1 MWQIRVIIINEY
13 ELSRISG
20 KICQFFRDYNDDKQ
34 YNLRIR
40 STLNWQSAIDDYY
53 FCQLKNTCLKK
64 KFYFRVLKH
73 VLCFSLISGQT
84 ESVTSSQGQDRTHQL
99 SILIICKI
107 ASLINPIPR
116 VVYNFNEWKCWSST
130 KEVTRLIKSDLIR
143 SYSNQ
148 LRKLFGTRR
157 RTRDTADIIII
168 DLDSWEL
175 PKDRPCIKWQIKVS
189 SPFNYVKMALENSKQ
204 KQFSIREFVDLR
216 WSWTEKY
223 IYQINIR
230 MHDPPTT
237 TSMAERE
244 EEFLLESLMMARR
257 VNNMWRLR
265 IYCANSLKC
274 FRIISMGQLAVH
286 WGPELEER
294 EVAAVYTG
302 QVELSP
308 PKYSC

>member
-1 MWQIRVIIINEY
+1 MSKEEIL
-13 ELSRISG
+13 LS
-20 KICQFFRDYNDDKQ
+20 
-34 YNLRIR
+34 
-40 STLNWQSAIDDYY
+40 SA
-53 FCQLKNTCLKK
+53 QTCS
-64 KFYFRVLKH
+64 
-73 VLCFSLISGQT
+73 SLISGQT

-116 VVYNFNEWKCWSST
+116 VVYNFNEWKCWWPT

-143 SYSNQ
+143 SDSNQ

-168 DLDSWEL
+168 DLNSWEL
-175 PKDRPCIKWQIKVS
+175 PKDRPCIKWQIKGS

-237 TSMAERE
+237 TSMAERGGISSWITDDGPTSQQHVATE
-244 EEFLLESLMMARR
+244 DLLRKFIKMFSNNFNGAACSPLRTRTRGERSCSRVYRSSRAIPAKILLLDESAT
-257 VNNMWRLR
+257 
-265 IYCANSLKC
+265 
-274 FRIISMGQLAVH
+274 H
-286 WGPELEER
+286 
-294 EVAAVYTG
+294 
-302 QVELSP
+302 
-308 PKYSC
+308 